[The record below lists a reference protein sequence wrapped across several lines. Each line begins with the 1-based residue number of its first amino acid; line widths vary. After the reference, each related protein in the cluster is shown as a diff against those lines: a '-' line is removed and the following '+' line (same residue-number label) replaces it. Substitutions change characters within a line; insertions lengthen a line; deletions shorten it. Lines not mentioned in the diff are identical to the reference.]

1 MLGTVKTV
9 GVIIAELCAG
19 IFQGITGFGAGI
31 ISMLALPAMF
41 PVTQAAGISGAVCLS
56 LTASMVIK
64 YRKYINFRKAIFPTI
79 LYTFLSAVAIR
90 FSAGLDQ
97 ALMKRAL
104 GGFLIL
110 LSLYYLFVKRDGSK
124 KLSLPVS
131 ILFTAVSGA
140 CDGLFSIGSPLMVI
154 YYLSQTD
161 SKEEYLG
168 TIQFLFMTCLIYNL
182 FARIHNG
189 ILRPMHIP
197 IIILGVLCIASGLF
211 IANRLA
217 DRINEERLKKISYV
231 GIGFAGLIN
240 LLGL

>member
-1 MLGTVKTV
+1 
-9 GVIIAELCAG
+9 
-19 IFQGITGFGAGI
+19 
-31 ISMLALPAMF
+31 
-41 PVTQAAGISGAVCLS
+41 
-56 LTASMVIK
+56 MVIK

-197 IIILGVLCIASGLF
+197 IIILGVLCIVSGLF

-217 DRINEERLKKISYV
+217 DRINGERLKKISYV